1 MLTIHRRS
9 YYGTLV
15 LLMILALVTACKSM
29 PVESAIG
36 NEELPNDYSELSWEE
51 AFSTLSRQLA
61 TEYAFTEWKGID
73 WDVLFETYN
82 PQIIEAQASQ
92 DFPAYYLALRSYLHK
107 IPDRHVSINNIAA
120 IDDQYIGG
128 GFGFSIA
135 HLDDTSVI
143 ATWVEEQGEAW
154 NAGMRAGCEI
164 LSWDGIPIAAAID
177 AVFPIFTSNC
187 ATGEDLHLAQQQY
200 LVRAPVG
207 EQHQATFRSIEG
219 DTIHTVQVSAYDDNR
234 ASLSKG
240 YPDSV
245 VSDRIRKAILE
256 IETDEPMPRSMVET
270 EMLAHD
276 IAYIKVW
283 GLLDADLQMTGKVL
297 STVTLFE
304 QAVATAVE
312 QKATGIILDIRNNI
326 GGMDQMAADLLGC
339 FYSERTFYEYLNA
352 YKSESGTWEILTT
365 SEENGKQPVFIEPSA
380 VQYSGPIIALVNS
393 HCVSSGEGLAM
404 GIRNLP
410 NGEILGFF
418 GTNGSFGLAS
428 GIAAMPGGL
437 VVHWP
442 NGQSLDEN
450 HKIQLDSRNGI
461 GGAQPTIRIPMTK
474 EHALSIAQGMDV
486 ELQEAIRILAFP
498 KEP

>member
-15 LLMILALVTACKSM
+15 LLIFLILGTACKSM
-29 PVESAIG
+29 PVVSAFG
-36 NEELPNDYSELSWEE
+36 DEELSNDYSKLSWEE
-51 AFSTLSRQLA
+51 AFSTLNRQLA
-61 TEYAFTEWKGID
+61 TEYAFTEWKSID
-73 WDVLFETYN
+73 WDALFDTYK
-82 PQIIEAQASQ
+82 PQITEAQANQ
-92 DFPAYYLALRSYLHK
+92 DFPAYYHALRSYLHK

-128 GFGFSIA
+128 GFGFAIA

-143 ATWVEEQGEAW
+143 STWVEEQSEAW

-164 LSWDGIPIAAAID
+164 LSWDGIDITAAID

-207 EQHQATFRSIEG
+207 EQHQVTFRSIE
-219 DTIHTVQVSAYDDNR
+219 DDNIHTVQISSYDDNK

-240 YPDSV
+240 YPESV
-245 VSDRIRKAILE
+245 ISDRIRKAFLE

-270 EMLAHD
+270 EMLARD

-297 STVTLFE
+297 STITLFE
-304 QAVATAVE
+304 QAVMKAVE

-339 FYSERTFYEYLNA
+339 FYCERTFYEYLNA
-352 YKSESGTWEILTT
+352 YNPETGTWEILTT

-393 HCVSSGEGLAM
+393 HCVSSGEGIAM

-410 NGEILGFF
+410 NGEVLGFL

-442 NGQSLDEN
+442 NGQSLDKN
-450 HKIQLDSRNGI
+450 HTIQLDSRNGV
-461 GGAQPTIRIPMTK
+461 GGVEPTIRIPMTK
-474 EHALSIAQGMDV
+474 DHALSIAQGVDV
-486 ELQEAIRILAFP
+486 ELQEAIRILAFEKKP
-498 KEP
+498 